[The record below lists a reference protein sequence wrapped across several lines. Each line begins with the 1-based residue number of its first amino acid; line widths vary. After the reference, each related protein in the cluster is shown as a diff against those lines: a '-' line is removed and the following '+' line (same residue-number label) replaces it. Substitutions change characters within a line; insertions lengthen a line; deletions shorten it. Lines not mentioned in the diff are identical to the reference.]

1 MLDVL
6 KQGGV
11 TIIPLVIFSVIGLAI
26 SIERFIYLKKAKTN
40 NYNLINKV
48 RVKLNDNKIKEV
60 KSILEDKEAPIAGIL
75 LEGLNYRGQPRDEL
89 RQNLELIG
97 NNQVK
102 KLEKRLKA
110 LNFIASVSP
119 LLGLLGTVL
128 GIIDSF
134 NILATAQGVANPGA
148 LSVGIAQALIS
159 TAVGLIVAI
168 PIMLMYSYLAGLVD
182 KRTAEMNRWFA
193 DVVEVLGQGG
203 QNV

>member
-11 TIIPLVIFSVIGLAI
+11 TIIPLVIFSIVSLAI
-26 SIERFIYLKKAKTN
+26 SIERFIYLKQAKIN

-48 RVKLNDNKIKEV
+48 RVKLDDNNLKEI
-60 KSILEDKEAPIAGIL
+60 KSILEEKKTPIAGML
-75 LEGLNYRGQPRDEL
+75 LDGLNYLGQDKTEL
-89 RQNLELIG
+89 RQNLQLIG

-102 KLEKRLKA
+102 ELEKRLSA

-159 TAVGLIVAI
+159 TAIGLIVAI
-168 PIMLMYSYLAGLVD
+168 PTMLMYSYLAGLVE
-182 KRTAEMNRWFA
+182 KRTTEMNRWFA
-193 DVVEVLGQGG
+193 DVVEVLSQGG
-203 QNV
+203 KNV

>member
-1 MLDVL
+1 MLDIL
-6 KQGGV
+6 KQGGA
-11 TIIPLVIFSVIGLAI
+11 TIIPLIIFSVISLAI

-48 RVKLNDNKIKEV
+48 RVKLDDNKVEEV
-60 KSILEDKEAPIAGIL
+60 ESILEDKTAPIAGIL
-75 LEGLNYRGQPRDEL
+75 LEGLNYLGQEKEEL

-97 NNQVK
+97 SNQVK

-110 LNFIASVSP
+110 LNFIASVAP

-168 PIMLMYSYLAGLVD
+168 PTMLMYSYLVSLVE

-193 DVVEVLGQGG
+193 DVVEVLGQEG
-203 QNV
+203 

>member
-1 MLDVL
+1 MLNVL

-11 TIIPLVIFSVIGLAI
+11 TIIPLIIFSVISLAI
-26 SIERFIYLKKAKTN
+26 SIERIIYLKKAKTN

-48 RVKLNDNKIKEV
+48 RVKLNDDKVKEV
-60 KSILEDKEAPIAGIL
+60 KSILEDKQAPVAGML
-75 LEGLNYRGQPRDEL
+75 LEGLNYIGQGKEEL
-89 RQNLELIG
+89 RKNLELIG
-97 NNQVK
+97 SNQVK

-134 NILATAQGVANPGA
+134 NILAAAQGVANPGA

-168 PIMLMYSYLAGLVD
+168 PTMLMYSYLTGLVD
-182 KRTAEMNRWFA
+182 KRTSEMNRWFA

-203 QNV
+203 KNV

>member
-1 MLDVL
+1 MLDIL

-11 TIIPLVIFSVIGLAI
+11 TIVPLVVLSIVGLAI
-26 SIERFIYLKKAKTN
+26 SLERFIYLKKAKTN

-48 RVKLNDNKIKEV
+48 RVKLDDNQVKAS
-60 KSILEDKEAPIAGIL
+60 KSILEDEKAPVAGML
-75 LEGLNYRGQPRDEL
+75 LEGLNYLGQDKDEL
-89 RQNLELIG
+89 RKNLQLVGE
-97 NNQVK
+97 NQIK
-102 KLEKRLKA
+102 KLEKGLNA

-134 NILATAQGVANPGA
+134 NILSAAQGIANPGA

-168 PIMLMYSYLAGLVD
+168 PIMLMYSYLVSLVE
-182 KRTAEMNRWFA
+182 KRTSELNRWFA
-193 DVVEVLGQGG
+193 DVVEVLSKGG
-203 QNV
+203 TNV

>member
-11 TIIPLVIFSVIGLAI
+11 TIIPLVIFSIVSLAI
-26 SIERFIYLKKAKTN
+26 SIERFIYLKQAKIN

-48 RVKLNDNKIKEV
+48 RVKLDDNKLKEI
-60 KSILEDKEAPIAGIL
+60 KSILEEKKTPIAGML
-75 LEGLNYRGQPRDEL
+75 LDGLNYLGQDKTEL
-89 RQNLELIG
+89 RQNLQLIG

-102 KLEKRLKA
+102 ELEKRLSA

-159 TAVGLIVAI
+159 TAIGLIVAI
-168 PIMLMYSYLAGLVD
+168 PTMLMYSYLAGLVE
-182 KRTAEMNRWFA
+182 KRTTEMNRWFA
-193 DVVEVLGQGG
+193 DVVEVLSQGG
-203 QNV
+203 KNV

>member
-11 TIIPLVIFSVIGLAI
+11 TVIPLVVLSIIGLAI
-26 SIERFIYLKKAKTN
+26 SLERLIHLKKAKIN

-48 RVKLNDNKIKEV
+48 RVKLNDNKIKAV
-60 KSILEDKEAPIAGIL
+60 KSILEDNKSPVAGML
-75 LEGLNYRGQPRDEL
+75 LEGLNYLGQDKNEL

-97 NNQVK
+97 NNQVN
-102 KLEKRLKA
+102 KLEKRLGA

-134 NILATAQGVANPGA
+134 NILAAAQGIANPGA

-168 PIMLMYSYLAGLVD
+168 PTMLMYSYLVSLVE
-182 KRTAEMNRWFA
+182 KRTSELNRWFA
-193 DVVEVLGQGG
+193 DVVEVLSQGG
-203 QNV
+203 KNV

>member
-11 TIIPLVIFSVIGLAI
+11 TIIPLIIFSVIGLAI

>member
-6 KQGGV
+6 KQGGITV
-11 TIIPLVIFSVIGLAI
+11 IPLVIFSVISLAI
-26 SIERFIYLKKAKTN
+26 SIERFIYLKQAKIN

-48 RVKLNDNKIKEV
+48 RVKLDDNKIKET
-60 KSILEDKEAPIAGIL
+60 KSILKEEKAPIAGIL
-75 LEGLNYRGQPRDEL
+75 LEGLNYLGQERDEL
-89 RQNLELIG
+89 RKNLELVG

-102 KLEKRLKA
+102 KLEKRLTA

-134 NILATAQGVANPGA
+134 NILAAGQGVANPGA

-159 TAVGLIVAI
+159 TAAGLVVAI
-168 PIMLMYSYLAGLVD
+168 PTMLMYSYLVSLVD
-182 KRTAEMNRWFA
+182 KRTTEMNRWFA

-203 QNV
+203 KNV